1 MSGVSITS
9 AGAGFDMDA
18 IVAGGPDLLKRMSD
32 FKEQRDAAVQALA
45 DLNLG
50 KSAAE
55 ARDTLARDRAAFE
68 EQKKAELD
76 NLAKHVAAIKADT
89 DAWKRETVAKHMAD
103 REAAAADRAEAARI
117 LSETKAE
124 RQASAKERA
133 DIAAERAKLDETK
146 KAVAAAQNLLGAL

>member
-1 MSGVSITS
+1 MSGVSVTS
-9 AGAGFDMDA
+9 GGGFDMDA
-18 IVAGGPDLLKRMSD
+18 IVAGGPGLLKRMTD

-76 NLAKHVAAIKADT
+76 NLAQHVSSIKADT
-89 DAWKRETVAKHMAD
+89 DAWKRETISKHMAD
-103 REAAAADRAEAARI
+103 SEAASAARAEAEKLLADA
-117 LSETKAE
+117 KAE
-124 RQASAKERA
+124 RAAAAKERA
-133 DIAAERAKLDETK
+133 DNAAERDRLDAAR
-146 KAVAAAQNLLGAL
+146 KAVVAAQKLLGGL